1 MKNTLIVNLYGGP
14 GTGKSTGAA
23 YIFAKLKMDGIDA
36 EYVTE
41 FAKDKVW
48 EGSQEAF
55 KCQFYIT
62 GKQAF
67 RISRCYGKVDVIIT
81 DSPIML
87 GQIYAERNSQPMLGK
102 ACAEEAARY
111 SGHTEDIF
119 LTRVKPYNPNGRN
132 QTEDESIQIDAD
144 IKKMLDSNNIRYTVC
159 TGDETGY
166 DAVVNLVKR
175 RIVSETEKVPNH
187 IVLGS
192 TGPDKEATY
201 ETYWKMVIAELVDCL
216 DGCSNEA
223 DVLNLIGDL
232 ADGVWHCWSDGD
244 SVEIAVDYILDGL
257 QGILDGLQGE

>member
-1 MKNTLIVNLYGGP
+1 MKDTLIVNLYGGP
-14 GTGKSTGAA
+14 GCGKSTGAA
-23 YIFAKLKMDGIDA
+23 YIFSKLKMAGVDA

-87 GQIYAERNSQPMLGK
+87 GQIYAERNGQPMLGK
-102 ACAEEAARY
+102 ACAEQAAQY
-111 SGHTEDIF
+111 SGHTEEIF

-132 QTEDESIQIDAD
+132 QTEDESKQIDSD
-144 IKKMLDSNNIRYTVC
+144 IRKMLDANNIRYTVC
-159 TGDETGY
+159 TGDEEGY
-166 DAVVNLVKR
+166 DAIVNFVKR
-175 RIVSETEKVPNH
+175 RIASETEKVPNNIVVPGH

-192 TGPDKEATY
+192 TGPDKKVTY
-201 ETYWKMVIAELVDCL
+201 DTYWKMVIAELVDSL
-216 DGCSNEA
+216 DSCSNEA
-223 DVLNLIGDL
+223 DVLNLIGGL
-232 ADGVWHCWSDGD
+232 AVNIRDYWNDGD
-244 SVEIAVDYILDGL
+244 SVELAVNHILDGVR
-257 QGILDGLQGE
+257 EP